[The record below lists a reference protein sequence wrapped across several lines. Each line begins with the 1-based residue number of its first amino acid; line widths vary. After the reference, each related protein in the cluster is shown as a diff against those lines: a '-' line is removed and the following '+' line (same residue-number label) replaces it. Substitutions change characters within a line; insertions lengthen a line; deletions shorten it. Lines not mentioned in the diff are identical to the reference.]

1 MMKLS
6 FKRARA
12 INLVVLATAMAAC
25 SNFLDVQREGLV
37 TDEHLGTGAA
47 ANAMRVGVLTGINTL
62 TGGIAGGVSNTS
74 SQGALWG
81 LSGLF
86 ADEWRASNNSA
97 PAIGNTDRRNPLVSP
112 AGYNTIHDARFR
124 IYLAIPQLRQFLPN
138 QPIYIGQM
146 YFVLGLVETYLAEYF
161 CNGTPLSRV
170 VNGVV
175 EYGVPLTNRQVL
187 DSAVAHFDSAL
198 AYLPASSAPATELR
212 RAAQI
217 MRARAYLDRDNAAA
231 VDPTTGI
238 ATATAPVA
246 AAVAAAIAAA
256 DSIYT
261 NTPTYVYAHTYA
273 ANQLSNENWAV
284 NFPNNGGAFMV
295 EDTVAPNYPA
305 AGSRRGAAV
314 GFASAND
321 PRVPVVGTTLAPGT
335 SPTAAQGGPTAFDGT
350 RAVRQLVFGQ
360 FTRNH
365 VVSALDARLMSA
377 EVDLRAGSYAAMTA
391 KLNALR
397 ATTYPISPVVTYN
410 ANALPALAVPT
421 TANAAARLFFREKAF
436 WTFGRGQRMSD
447 LRRMLRQ
454 YGAPYGFAN
463 DDAVFPSG
471 ISNLNAAAFEHA
483 VNFAIPD
490 AERTN
495 PNVVA
500 GADQT
505 MCVDRKP

>member
-1 MMKLS
+1 MMNQH

-12 INLVVLATAMAAC
+12 IGLIVVAAVMVAC
-25 SNFLDVQREGLV
+25 TDFLDVPREGLV
-37 TDEHLGTGAA
+37 TDEHLGTAAA
-47 ANAMRVGVLTGINTL
+47 ANAMRVGVLTGINSL
-62 TGGIAGGVSNTS
+62 TGGVTGGVSNTS

-81 LSGLF
+81 LSGLL

-97 PAIGNTDRRNPLVSP
+97 AAIGNTDRRNPLVT
-112 AGYNTIHDARFR
+112 AGGYSTIYDIRFR
-124 IYLAIPQLRQFLPN
+124 IYLTIPQLRQFLPA
-138 QPIYIGQM
+138 QPIHIGQM

-175 EYGVPLTNRQVL
+175 EYGAPLPNRQVL
-187 DSAVAHFDSAL
+187 DSAIAHFDSAL
-198 AYLPASSAPATELR
+198 VYLPASSAPATELR

-217 MRARAYLDRDNAAA
+217 MRARAYLGRDNAAS
-231 VDPTTGI
+231 VDANGI
-238 ATATAPVA
+238 ASASAPVA
-246 AAVAAAIAAA
+246 PAVAAAIAAA
-256 DSIYT
+256 DSIYA
-261 NTPTYVYAHTYA
+261 NTPNYVYAHTYA
-273 ANQLSNENWAV
+273 ANQLSNENWSV

-305 AGSRRGAAV
+305 AGSRRGAAI

-321 PRVPVVGTTLAPGT
+321 PRVLVVGTTLAPGT
-335 SPTAAQGGPTAFDGT
+335 PPTAAQGGPTAFDGT

-360 FTRNH
+360 FTRNNI
-365 VVSALDARLMSA
+365 VSALDARLMSA
-377 EVDLRAGSYAAMTA
+377 EVDLRAGNYAAMTA

-397 ATTYPISPVVTYN
+397 ATTYPVSQLVTYN

-421 TANAAARLFFREKAF
+421 TANAAAKAFFREKAF
-436 WTFGRGQRMSD
+436 WTFGRGQRMPD

-454 YGAPYGFAN
+454 YGTPYGFAN

-471 ISNLNAAAFEHA
+471 VSNLNAAPFEHA

-500 GADQT
+500 GTDGT

>member
-1 MMKLS
+1 MMNQR
-6 FKRARA
+6 FMRARA
-12 INLVVLATAMAAC
+12 LGLMMAATAMVAC
-25 SNFLDVQREGLV
+25 SDFLDVPREGLV
-37 TDEHLGTGAA
+37 TDENLGTAAA
-47 ANAMRVGVLTGINTL
+47 ANAMRVGVLTGINSL
-62 TGGIAGGVSNTS
+62 TGGVTGGVSNTT

-97 PAIGNTDRRNPLVSP
+97 PAIGNTDRRNPLTSP
-112 AGYNTIHDARFR
+112 GGYSTIHDIRYR
-124 IYLAIPQLRQFLPN
+124 TYLTIPQLRQFLPA

-170 VNGVV
+170 VDGLV
-175 EYGVPLTNRQVL
+175 EYGPPLSNRQVL
-187 DSAVAHFDSAL
+187 DSAIAHFDSAL

-212 RAAQI
+212 RSALI
-217 MRARAYLDRDNAAA
+217 MRARAYLGRDNAAA
-231 VDPTTGI
+231 VDAAGI
-238 ATATAPVA
+238 ASATAPLA
-246 AAVAAAIAAA
+246 AAVVSAIAAA
-256 DSIYT
+256 DSIYA
-261 NTPTYVYAHTYA
+261 NTPNFVYAHTYA
-273 ANQLSNENWAV
+273 ANQLSNENWSV
-284 NFPNNGGAFMV
+284 NFPNNGGSFMV

-314 GFASAND
+314 GFASAGD
-321 PRVPVVGTTLAPGT
+321 PRVPVVGTTLAPGV
-335 SPTAAQGGPTAFDGT
+335 SPTTAQGGPTAFDGT

-360 FTRNH
+360 FTRNNI
-365 VVSALDARLMSA
+365 VSALDARLMSA
-377 EVDLRAGSYAAMTA
+377 EVDLRAGNFAAMTA
-391 KLNALR
+391 KLNVLR
-397 ATTYPISPVVTYN
+397 ATTYPVSQVVTYN
-410 ANALPALAVPT
+410 GNALPALAVPT

-436 WTFGRGQRMSD
+436 WTFGRGQRMAD

-454 YGAPYGFAN
+454 YGTPYGFAN

-483 VNFAIPD
+483 VNFAISD

-500 GADQT
+500 GADGT